1 MKYLSITKRSM
12 IVKWLFAIHLICLA
26 ICIVLLFSLK
36 RSEHL
41 RWGLGYMIVWVTILS
56 SLVLFFLINKQ
67 FKHWLLLKIYCVVFF
82 VASAGL
88 GVFLQGLGMDTLLPS
103 KKCCS
108 DGDYLIRQEMDE
120 PAIGNYLI
128 VLLKNEGIIEKQ
140 IEIYCYPKA
149 DSIKV
154 VEDKGAVAIYCN
166 EIEPFWC
173 NSKRCLEPLN
183 NMKAKKNEI
192 EKLAKDLKVDIN
204 YETFHF

>member
-12 IVKWLFAIHLICLA
+12 IVKWLFAIHFICLT
-26 ICIVLLFSLK
+26 ICAVLLFSLK

-88 GVFLQGLGMDTLLPS
+88 GVFLQGLGMDTLLLPP
-103 KKCCS
+103 KYCS
-108 DGDYLIRQEMDE
+108 DGDYLIRSRIEDMPTNE
-120 PAIGNYLI
+120 FNI
-128 VLLKNEGIIEKQ
+128 VLLKNEGIIEKL
-140 IEIYCYPKA
+140 IATYHYPTA

-154 VEDKGAVAIYCN
+154 YEDKGAVVIYCSD
-166 EIEPFWC
+166 ESFYTDSLGCIEPLY
-173 NSKRCLEPLN
+173 NHPANEN
-183 NMKAKKNEI
+183 DIKA
-192 EKLAKDLKVDIN
+192 LAKDLKVDFN
-204 YETFHF
+204 NKSFQF

>member
-12 IVKWLFAIHLICLA
+12 IVKWLFAIHFICLT
-26 ICIVLLFSLK
+26 ICAVLLFSLK

-88 GVFLQGLGMDTLLPS
+88 GVFLQGLGMDTLLLPP
-103 KKCCS
+103 KYCS
-108 DGDYLIRQEMDE
+108 NGDYLIRSRIEDMPTNE
-120 PAIGNYLI
+120 FNI
-128 VLLKNEGIIEKQ
+128 VLLKNEGIIEKL
-140 IEIYCYPKA
+140 IATYHYPTA

-154 VEDKGAVAIYCN
+154 YEDKGAVVIYCSD
-166 EIEPFWC
+166 ESFYTDSLGCIEPLY
-173 NSKRCLEPLN
+173 NHPANEN
-183 NMKAKKNEI
+183 DIKA
-192 EKLAKDLKVDIN
+192 LAKDLKVDFN
-204 YETFHF
+204 NKSFQF

>member
-1 MKYLSITKRSM
+1 M
-12 IVKWLFAIHLICLA
+12 IVKWLFAIHFICLT
-26 ICIVLLFSLK
+26 ICAVLLFSLK

-67 FKHWLLLKIYCVVFF
+67 FKHWLLLKIYCAVFF

-88 GVFLQGLGMDTLLPS
+88 GVFLQGLGMDTLLPP

>member
-67 FKHWLLLKIYCVVFF
+67 FNHWLLLKIYCAVFF
-82 VASAGL
+82 VASAGFS
-88 GVFLQGLGMDTLLPS
+88 VFLQGQGLDFLLPPE
-103 KKCCS
+103 KCCS
-108 DGDYLIRQEMDE
+108 DGDYLIRREMDE
-120 PAIGNYLI
+120 PAIGDYLI

-154 VEDKGAVAIYCN
+154 FEDKGAIAIYCS

-183 NMKAKKNEI
+183 NVQAKKNEI
-192 EKLAKDLKVDIN
+192 ETLAKDLKVDIN
-204 YETFHF
+204 YESFHF

>member
-12 IVKWLFAIHLICLA
+12 IVKWLFAIHFICLT
-26 ICIVLLFSLK
+26 ICAVLLFSLK

-88 GVFLQGLGMDTLLPS
+88 GVFLQGLGMDTLLLPP
-103 KKCCS
+103 KYCS
-108 DGDYLIRQEMDE
+108 DGDYLIRSRIEDIPINE
-120 PAIGNYLI
+120 YNI
-128 VLLKNEGIIEKQ
+128 VLLKNEGIIEKLNAT
-140 IEIYCYPKA
+140 YHYPTA

-154 VEDKGAVAIYCN
+154 FEDKGAIVIYCS
-166 EIEPFWC
+166 EESFYTDSLGCIEPLF
-173 NSKRCLEPLN
+173 NHP
-183 NMKAKKNEI
+183 ANENDI
-192 EKLAKDLKVDIN
+192 RALAKELKVDIN
-204 YETFHF
+204 NKSFQF

>member
-1 MKYLSITKRSM
+1 M
-12 IVKWLFAIHLICLA
+12 IVKWLFAIHFICLT
-26 ICIVLLFSLK
+26 ICAVLLFSLK

-82 VASAGL
+82 VASAGFS
-88 GVFLQGLGMDTLLPS
+88 VFLQGQGLDTLLPP

>member
-1 MKYLSITKRSM
+1 M
-12 IVKWLFAIHLICLA
+12 
-26 ICIVLLFSLK
+26 
-36 RSEHL
+36 
-41 RWGLGYMIVWVTILS
+41 
-56 SLVLFFLINKQ
+56 
-67 FKHWLLLKIYCVVFF
+67 
-82 VASAGL
+82 ASAGL
-88 GVFLQGLGMDTLLPS
+88 GVFLQGLGMDTLLLP

>member
-12 IVKWLFAIHLICLA
+12 IVKWLFAIHFICLT
-26 ICIVLLFSLK
+26 ICAVLLFSLK

-67 FKHWLLLKIYCVVFF
+67 FKHWLLLKIYCAVFF

-88 GVFLQGLGMDTLLPS
+88 GVFLQGLGMDTLLPP

>member
-1 MKYLSITKRSM
+1 MKQLSITKRRM

-67 FKHWLLLKIYCVVFF
+67 FNPWLLLKIYCAVFF

-88 GVFLQGLGMDTLLPS
+88 GIFLQGQGLDSLLPPE
-103 KKCCS
+103 KCCS
-108 DGDYLIRQEMDE
+108 DGDYLIRREMDE
-120 PAIGNYLI
+120 PAIGDYLI

-154 VEDKGAVAIYCN
+154 FEDKGAIAIYCS

-183 NMKAKKNEI
+183 NVQAKKNEI
-192 EKLAKDLKVDIN
+192 ETLAKDLKVDIN
-204 YETFHF
+204 YESFHF

>member
-12 IVKWLFAIHLICLA
+12 IVKWLFAIHFICLT
-26 ICIVLLFSLK
+26 ICSVLLFSLK

-88 GVFLQGLGMDTLLPS
+88 GVFLQGLGMDTLLLPP
-103 KKCCS
+103 KYCS
-108 DGDYLIRQEMDE
+108 DGDYLIRSRIEDIPTNE
-120 PAIGNYLI
+120 FNI
-128 VLLKNEGIIEKQ
+128 VLLKNEGIIEKLNAT
-140 IEIYCYPKA
+140 YHYPTA

-154 VEDKGAVAIYCN
+154 FEDKGAIVIYCSDESFYTN
-166 EIEPFWC
+166 SLGCIEPLY
-173 NSKRCLEPLN
+173 NHPANEN
-183 NMKAKKNEI
+183 DIKA
-192 EKLAKDLKVDIN
+192 LAKDLNVDFN
-204 YETFHF
+204 NKSFQF

>member
-1 MKYLSITKRSM
+1 MKHLSITKRSM

-41 RWGLGYMIVWVTILS
+41 RWGLGYMIVWVSILS

-67 FKHWLLLKIYCVVFF
+67 FKHWLLFKIYCAVFF

-88 GVFLQGLGMDTLLPS
+88 GVFLQGLGIDTLLPP

-140 IEIYCYPKA
+140 IEIYFYPKA

-204 YETFHF
+204 YETFPF

>member
-1 MKYLSITKRSM
+1 MKQLSITKRSM

-67 FKHWLLLKIYCVVFF
+67 FKHWLLLKIYCAVFF
-82 VASAGL
+82 VASAGF
-88 GVFLQGLGMDTLLPS
+88 GVFLQGQGLDTLLPP

-149 DSIKV
+149 DSIKI

-183 NMKAKKNEI
+183 NTKAKKNEI

>member
-1 MKYLSITKRSM
+1 MKYLSVTKRSM

-26 ICIVLLFSLK
+26 ICVVLLFSLK

-67 FKHWLLLKIYCVVFF
+67 FKHWLLLKIYCAVFF

-88 GVFLQGLGMDTLLPS
+88 GVFLQGLGMDTLLLPP
-103 KKCCS
+103 KYCS
-108 DGDYLIRQEMDE
+108 DGDYLIRQEMDDL
-120 PAIGNYLI
+120 AIGNYLI

>member
-1 MKYLSITKRSM
+1 MKQLSITKRRM

-26 ICIVLLFSLK
+26 ICVVLLFSLK

-67 FKHWLLLKIYCVVFF
+67 FNHWLLLKIYCAVFF
-82 VASAGL
+82 VASAGFS
-88 GVFLQGLGMDTLLPS
+88 VFLQGQGLDTLLPP

-108 DGDYLIRQEMDE
+108 DGDYLIRQEMDDL
-120 PAIGNYLI
+120 AIGNYLI

>member
-1 MKYLSITKRSM
+1 MKYLSTSKRSM

-67 FKHWLLLKIYCVVFF
+67 FKHWLLLKIYCAVFF
-82 VASAGL
+82 VASAGF
-88 GVFLQGLGMDTLLPS
+88 GVFLQGLGIDTLLPP

>member
-1 MKYLSITKRSM
+1 MKQLSITKRSM

-67 FKHWLLLKIYCVVFF
+67 FKHWLLLKIYCAVFF

-88 GVFLQGLGMDTLLPS
+88 GVFLQGLGMDTLLLPP
-103 KKCCS
+103 KYCS
-108 DGDYLIRQEMDE
+108 DGDYLIRSRIEDIPINE
-120 PAIGNYLI
+120 FNI
-128 VLLKNEGIIEKQ
+128 VLLKNEGIIEKL
-140 IEIYCYPKA
+140 IATYYYPTA

-154 VEDKGAVAIYCN
+154 YEDKGAVVIYCSD
-166 EIEPFWC
+166 ESFYTDSLGCIEPLY
-173 NSKRCLEPLN
+173 NHPANEN
-183 NMKAKKNEI
+183 DIKA
-192 EKLAKDLKVDIN
+192 LAKDLKVDFN
-204 YETFHF
+204 NKSFQF